1 MNKSGTVVFIFLT
14 LFLSIQGIVKA
25 QSAEIKQVIERN
37 FAEWEELYKYLH
49 SNPELSLQES
59 NTSKRMAQELKT
71 LGYDV
76 MENVGGHGVVAIL
89 KNGEGPTVLVRS
101 DMDALPI
108 KEQTGVEFASSET
121 TILDGQETPVMHAC
135 GHDMHM
141 AAMIGTAKT
150 LTELKDSWS
159 GTLILIAQPAEEIGA
174 GSKAMINDGLFERFP
189 CPDYAFA
196 LHVNSALESGKA
208 GITPGY
214 AYASVDEIQVLI
226 NGRGGHGAYPDLTVD
241 PVVMAS
247 KLVLNLQ
254 TIITREISAFE
265 SAVLSIG
272 AIQSGSS
279 YNTVPESAELRITLR
294 TFKEN
299 IRQKILQRIHD
310 MAEATGKAAGLPKEE
325 WPEVVVDEEPLP
337 EVYNSPELSKIMLET
352 FGDILGKENV
362 VELSPVMYGED
373 FGRYG
378 RVEPEI
384 PILLY
389 SVGAIDP
396 QQMELKEQGLIDSIP
411 STHSSR
417 FLPDVEPTLK
427 TGVLTM
433 SSAVLRL
440 MGND

>member
-1 MNKSGTVVFIFLT
+1 M
-14 LFLSIQGIVKA
+14 A
-25 QSAEIKQVIERN
+25 
-37 FAEWEELYKYLH
+37 EELG
-49 SNPELSLQES
+49 
-59 NTSKRMAQELKT
+59 R
-71 LGYDV
+71 LGFDV
-76 MENVGGHGVVAIL
+76 TEDVGGHGVVAVL
-89 KNGEGPTVLVRS
+89 KNGEGPAVLVRS

-121 TILDGQETPVMHAC
+121 TILEGQKTPVMHAC

-141 AAMIGTAKT
+141 TAMIGTANT

-189 CPDYAFA
+189 RPDYAFA

-226 NGRGGHGAYPDLTVD
+226 KGRGGHGAYPDLTVD

-265 SAVLSIG
+265 SVVLSIG

-279 YNTVPESAELRITLR
+279 YNTVPETAELRMTLR
-294 TFKEN
+294 TFKES
-299 IRQKILQRIHD
+299 IRKKILQRIHD

-325 WPEVVVDEEPLP
+325 WPEVFVDEEPLP
-337 EVYNSPELSKIMLET
+337 EVYNSPELSEIMFET
-352 FGDILGKENV
+352 FGDVLGEENV

-378 RVEPEI
+378 RVKPEI

-396 QQMELKEQGLIDSIP
+396 QQMEMKQQGKIEAIP

-440 MGND
+440 MGHE